1 MLKFTRYD
9 LLSYDFAGP
18 PLELGDDYNYIKID
32 YCNLESKNDNEK
44 MEVIYMTWIS
54 TKLG

>member
-1 MLKFTRYD
+1 VCQFKFKKKN
-9 LLSYDFAGP
+9 
-18 PLELGDDYNYIKID
+18 LELGDDYNYIKID
-32 YCNLESKNDNEK
+32 YCNLESKNDSEK